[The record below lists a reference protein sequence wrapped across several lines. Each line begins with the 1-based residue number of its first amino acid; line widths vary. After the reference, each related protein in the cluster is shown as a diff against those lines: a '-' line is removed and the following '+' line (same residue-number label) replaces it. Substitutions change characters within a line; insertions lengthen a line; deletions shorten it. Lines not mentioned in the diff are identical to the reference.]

1 MGNQVVHVDC
11 IKNNGKIW
19 HYTIPRKKKLFSRL
33 NFFNNYCM
41 IYYRLEAQ
49 MYVISGLETVFV
61 KCHMLGTTA
70 LEVKKQREDQ
80 KLKMLAAGRLFIL
93 R

>member
-1 MGNQVVHVDC
+1 
-11 IKNNGKIW
+11 
-19 HYTIPRKKKLFSRL
+19 
-33 NFFNNYCM
+33 M